1 MSNVHRVEK
10 PIGLFVTRTAKSLS
24 RAFDGALAERG
35 GNLASW
41 LVLASLA
48 GGLRATQ
55 RALAADLGI
64 EGATVTH
71 HLGRLEAA
79 GLVRRERVA
88 ENRRAQ
94 QVELT
99 DAGRAEFGV
108 MLGAV
113 QVFDQRLRDGFTDDE
128 LTTLRSLLQRLAD
141 NATTPPTPVPTD

>member
-1 MSNVHRVEK
+1 MEE
-10 PIGLFVTRTAKSLS
+10 PIGLFVTRAAKALS
-24 RAFDGALAERG
+24 RAFDGVLVEQG

-64 EGATVTH
+64 EGATLTH

-99 DAGRAEFGV
+99 DAGRAEFAV
-108 MLGAV
+108 MLSAV
-113 QVFDQRLRDGFTDDE
+113 QGFDQRLRDGFTDDE
-128 LTTLRSLLQRLAD
+128 LTTLRTLLQRLAA
-141 NATTPPTPVPTD
+141 NATASDPTAPHATAGTD